1 MTTKI
6 SVTTKKNKIEVN
18 GETKVVSVVTAG
30 PQGAKGIELDETGRV
45 DRSLIFFDQAAQT
58 YRSNATVTT
67 SELTDG
73 GNF

>member
-1 MTTKI
+1 MSTKVSIATTKNT
-6 SVTTKKNKIEVN
+6 VTVN

-30 PQGAKGIELDETGRV
+30 AQGAKGIELDETGRI
-45 DRSLIFFDQAAQT
+45 DRSIIYYDQTAQT
-58 YRSNATVTT
+58 YKSNATVTT

>member
-1 MTTKI
+1 MSTNINIATTKNT
-6 SVTTKKNKIEVN
+6 VTVN

-30 PQGAKGIELDETGRV
+30 PQGAKGIELDETGRTN
-45 DRSLIFFDQAAQT
+45 RSLIYFDQTAQT
-58 YRSNATVTT
+58 YKSNATVTT

>member
-1 MTTKI
+1 MSTKVSIATTKNT
-6 SVTTKKNKIEVN
+6 VTVN

-30 PQGAKGIELDETGRV
+30 AQGAKGIELDETGRI
-45 DRSLIFFDQAAQT
+45 DRSLIYYDQTAQS
-58 YRSNATVTT
+58 YKSDATVTT